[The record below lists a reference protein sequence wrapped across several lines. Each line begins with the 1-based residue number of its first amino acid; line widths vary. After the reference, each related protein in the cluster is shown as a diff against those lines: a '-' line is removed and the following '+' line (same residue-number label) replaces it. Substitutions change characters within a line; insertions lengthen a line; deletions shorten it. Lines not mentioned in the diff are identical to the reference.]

1 MITLW
6 VPAFILAL
14 NTPCTAQAN
23 LRLGVSPLN
32 LLALDRL
39 EVWSMLWLMGRV
51 AFLVRRMLG
60 QAAELCMEN
69 QQMMTMSSAPHPYVV
84 VHKHYR
90 GDVSG
95 GSSQP
100 VVSKYVQCPPREYSA
115 APTAYESPIAS
126 AFRKRILL
134 VAKPYQHDNAIER
147 EEFRL

>member
-1 MITLW
+1 MAHGKGYL
-6 VPAFILAL
+6 
-14 NTPCTAQAN
+14 PCPSGVQAS
-23 LRLGVSPLN
+23 GGAVHES
-32 LLALDRL
+32 
-39 EVWSMLWLMGRV
+39 
-51 AFLVRRMLG
+51 
-60 QAAELCMEN
+60 
-69 QQMMTMSSAPHPYVV
+69 QQMVTMPSAPHPYVV
-84 VHKHYR
+84 VHEHYR

-100 VVSKYVQCPPREYSA
+100 VVSEYVQCPPREYSA